1 MLHRLG
7 IWGDTEGDRA
17 RAILA
22 ALEAWEHL
30 QVVLLEEGESDP
42 DEETT
47 VLFRQRSLIVQNA
60 DDYPLNELQALIVLR
75 GDTQDILPRLT
86 QGQPIVVPD
95 GRAGWVHPRV
105 YELMAPEVDLAARLL
120 RPMLA
125 AGLQAARIV
134 SLEPVSMRSNLAVS
148 GLVREVVDMLNGRG
162 KQHETFPLQMAFN
175 HWPLPHDEVQRS
187 CEALSQCLDSQAVQ
201 LDWTRLQ
208 VPVFYGLVLYLQLSF
223 ATAISPAMLRELLL
237 HAGCRLDET
246 PGGPVEMLASEDEQE
261 PWIHAEIQVE
271 GPKNTLSLRVGVDNL
286 RFSIA
291 KNLVEVLQ
299 KLEKAL

>member
-22 ALEAWEHL
+22 ALESWENL

-47 VLFRQRSLIVQNA
+47 VLFRQRTLIVQNA
-60 DDYPLNELQALIVLR
+60 DNYALDELQALVVLR
-75 GDTQDILPRLT
+75 GDCQEILPRLS
-86 QGQPIVVPD
+86 QGQPVLVPE
-95 GRAGWVHPRV
+95 GGARWVHPQV
-105 YELMAPEVDLAARLL
+105 YELIAPEVDLAARVL

-125 AGLQAARIV
+125 MGLKAVQLV
-134 SLEPVSMRSNLAVS
+134 SLEPVSMRGNQAVS

-175 HWPLPHDEVQRS
+175 HWPLLAEEIQKSLD
-187 CEALSQCLDSQAVQ
+187 ALRQCLDSQALQ
-201 LDWTRLQ
+201 LDWIRLQ
-208 VPVFYGLVLYLQLSF
+208 VPVFYGLVQYLHLSF
-223 ATAISPAMLRELLL
+223 ATAVSPAMLKDLLL
-237 HAGCRLDET
+237 HAGYNLDEV
-246 PGGPVEMLASEDEQE
+246 PGGPVEMLAREDEQE
-261 PWIHAEIQVE
+261 PNIHADIQAGATE
-271 GPKNTLSLRVGVDNL
+271 NTLCLRVNVDNL